1 MDIVAQIKEVV
12 SLEIKTLQDL
22 RDQVDSSFEKAVN
35 IILNS
40 SSRVVVCGMGKS
52 GHIAGKIAATL
63 SSTGTRSIFMHPA
76 EALHGDLG
84 MVEDGSVLI
93 LLSKSGES
101 DEMIGLLPTLR
112 KLNCKV
118 ITITANPNSTLGSHS
133 DIILYTPVEQE
144 ACALNLAPT
153 CSTTAAMTVG
163 DALAVTLMR
172 LKNFDSKEFALYHPA
187 GRLGKRLL
195 YKVDD
200 LMKSGEENPI
210 IKYSA
215 TFDEVVSAISKGQ
228 VNAVSVV
235 DDQNQFS
242 GLITG
247 YDIRNA
253 FQSIKDI
260 RKLKAREIMYSSPI
274 TIQKNT
280 YAIEC
285 YELMKNHSKP
295 LMVLPVLDGKKPV
308 GMITM
313 QDMIRSGL

>member
-1 MDIVAQIKEVV
+1 MDITAQIKEVV
-12 SLEIKTLQDL
+12 SLEIKALQDL
-22 RDQVDSSFEKAVN
+22 LDSVDSSFEKA
-35 IILNS
+35 ISLIMDS

-52 GHIAGKIAATL
+52 GHIASKISATL
-63 SSTGTRSIFMHPA
+63 SSTGTRSVFMHPA

-84 MVEDGSVLI
+84 MVERGSALI

-112 KLNCKV
+112 KLDCKV
-118 ITITANPNSTLGSHS
+118 ITITANRESTLGKHS
-133 DIILYTPVEQE
+133 DVILYTPIEQE

-172 LKNFDSKEFALYHPA
+172 LKKFDSKEFALYHPA

-200 LMKSGEENPI
+200 IMKSGEENPI
-210 IKYSA
+210 INKNA
-215 TFDEVVSAISKGQ
+215 TFDEVVTAISKGQ
-228 VNAVSVV
+228 VNAVSVI
-235 DDQNQFS
+235 DEKEDFC

-247 YDIRNA
+247 FDIRHA
-253 FQSIKDI
+253 FQTIKDI
-260 RKLKAREIMYSSPI
+260 RQLKAFEIMFSSPV

-285 YELMKNHSKP
+285 YNLMKNNSKP
-295 LMVLPVLDGKKPV
+295 LMVIPVLDQKMPV